1 MNALI
6 VFASF
11 TGNTEALAQ
20 KIQEGL
26 SNKGFKV
33 DCRICTDAIASDFL
47 NYDIC
52 LLGTYT
58 WGSEAELPDE
68 MYGFYD
74 DLKTLDLRG
83 KFFAVFGTGDIY
95 YDYFC
100 KSVDDFEAQFL
111 LTRAQKIATSLKI
124 DAAPK
129 DMDQSLIDDFV
140 SQITNYF

>member
-11 TGNTEALAQ
+11 TGNTEALAL
-20 KIQEGL
+20 KIQEKLVQKGL
-26 SNKGFKV
+26 KV
-33 DCRICTDAIASDFL
+33 DCSICTDAATSDFL

-68 MYGFYD
+68 MYDFYD
-74 DLKTLDLRG
+74 DIKTLDLSG
-83 KFFAVFGTGDIY
+83 KYFAVFGTGDIY

-111 LTRAQKIATSLKI
+111 LTGAQKVATSLKI
-124 DAAPK
+124 DAARK
-129 DMDQSLIDDFV
+129 EVDQSLIDDFV
-140 SQITNYF
+140 AQIVKCC